1 MSIEDDIALLDRVP
15 LLRLLGKDVL
25 RVIAI
30 SSETR
35 PLNEGEILFREGQFA
50 EAGYVV
56 VRGRLGLTREDPAL
70 ARRHGQSAEAG
81 PGSLLGEM
89 ALITETKRPATATAL
104 EPSAVMRIPRVIFL
118 RTIEGYPD
126 AAIRIG
132 RALSERLADTLGELD
147 GVRVK
152 IESLDRPPLR
162 R

>member
-15 LLRLLGKDVL
+15 MFRLLGADAL

-30 SSETR
+30 SSDTR
-35 PLNEGEILFREGQFA
+35 PLAKGEILFREGQFA
-50 EAGYVV
+50 EAAYVV
-56 VRGRLGLTREDPAL
+56 ATGRVRLTREDPAL
-70 ARRHGQSAEAG
+70 ARRPGQSAEAG

-104 EPSAVMRIPRVIFL
+104 EDSTVMRIPRVIFL

-126 AAIRIG
+126 AALRVG
-132 RALSERLADTLGELD
+132 RALSDRLRDTLGELD
-147 GVRVK
+147 GVRAR
-152 IESLDRPPLR
+152 IEAIDAPRPR